1 MLIAREISKSFGNST
16 ALSEVSLEIC
26 PGKITALIGPNGCG
40 KSTLL
45 RALSLLEPPDSGEIS
60 VAGHIYRF
68 PSVGSSPA
76 APWPDLTVVF
86 QQLFLWP
93 HLSVYD
99 NITLALR
106 HGHRR
111 STRKVVDDL
120 IDRYEMSGFVR
131 RFPNEISLGQRQ
143 RVAIARALAL
153 EPKYLLLDEVTSAL
167 DVEQTSSV
175 LSHLG
180 ELKRNG
186 TAILLVTHLIGF
198 AKRAADQVVFLWDGS
213 VEESGGP
220 ESLSTPTS
228 ERLAKFLA
236 LLD

>member
-1 MLIAREISKSFGNST
+1 MLIAREISKSFGAST
-16 ALSEVSLEIC
+16 ALAQVSLQVR
-26 PGKITALIGPNGCG
+26 PGEITALIGPNGSG

-45 RALSLLEPPDSGEIS
+45 RALSLLEPPDSGEIE
-60 VAGHIYRF
+60 VAGHTYQF
-68 PSVGSSPA
+68 PRTGSAPA

-93 HLSVYD
+93 HLSVHD

-106 HGHRR
+106 HGQRR
-111 STRKVVDDL
+111 VTQSVVDDL
-120 IDRYEMSGFVR
+120 IDRYELSALVR
-131 RFPNEISLGQRQ
+131 RYPNEISLGQRQ

-175 LSHLG
+175 LNHLA
-180 ELKRNG
+180 ELKGNG

-198 AKRAADQVVFLWDGS
+198 ARRAADQVVFLWDGS

-220 ESLSTPTS
+220 ELLRAPRSKRVS
-228 ERLAKFLA
+228 KFLA